1 MAGLRPYAIA
11 SLRQHPDLRPV
22 VADRI
27 WRAFWEPYGSPLD
40 VLEAALDEVLAAL
53 DFPFTLVALDDDGFV
68 GTVTAIQSDIAARP
82 ELGPCVA
89 ALWVEPKARGQG
101 VGRALVSSALSRLA
115 AQGRDRCYLP
125 AKLHLHDY
133 YAMAGWSLV
142 ERGVGDDMLDVFVR
156 ALP

>member
-1 MAGLRPYAIA
+1 MSSLTIA
-11 SLRQHPDLRPV
+11 SLRQHPELRPI

-40 VLEAALDEVLAAL
+40 VLEAALDDVLAAT
-53 DFPFTLVALDDDGFV
+53 DFPFTLVALDDNGFV
-68 GTVTAIQSDIAARP
+68 GTVTAIQSDIAARS

-101 VGRALVSSALSRLA
+101 IGRALVSSTLSCLA
-115 AQGRDRCYLP
+115 AQGCDRCYLP
-125 AKLHLHDY
+125 AKPHLHDY
-133 YAMAGWSLV
+133 YAKGGWSLV